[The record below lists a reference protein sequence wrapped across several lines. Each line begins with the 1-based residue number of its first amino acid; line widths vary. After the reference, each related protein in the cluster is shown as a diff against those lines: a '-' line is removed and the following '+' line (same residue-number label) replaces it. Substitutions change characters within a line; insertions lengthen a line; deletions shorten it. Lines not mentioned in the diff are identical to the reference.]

1 MSPQCHTFDFLPDL
15 VVENL
20 PWPNYFPEF
29 LSSFSAGFPSF
40 KSYLSLLAI
49 RYSWR
54 GDASTQ
60 YKETGDASAQCT
72 ETGDASTQCTGSGD
86 ASAQCTKTGNASA
99 QCTEIIPVLPCLPF
113 PSVWASLLSL
123 LSKAYLLSNILLV
136 TFSPKFS
143 KFNTCSHHF
152 ASSAFW

>member
-60 YKETGDASAQCT
+60 YKETGDASAQRI
-72 ETGDASTQCTGSGD
+72 ETGD
-86 ASAQCTKTGNASA
+86 ASAQCTETGDASA
-99 QCTEIIPVLPCLPF
+99 QCTEIIPVLPLLPF
-113 PSVWASLLSL
+113 SLVWASLLSL
-123 LSKAYLLSNILLV
+123 LSKAYLLSNILLD

>member
-72 ETGDASTQCTGSGD
+72 ETGDASAQCTEMGD
-86 ASAQCTKTGNASA
+86 ASAQCTK
-99 QCTEIIPVLPCLPF
+99 IIPVLPYLPF

-123 LSKAYLLSNILLV
+123 LSKAYLLSNILW
-136 TFSPKFS
+136 
-143 KFNTCSHHF
+143 SHFPLSFPNSTH
-152 ASSAFW
+152 AAITLLALPSGKCD